1 MARKLEF
8 FAFRTLRAKF
18 LALIVPLVLISTVI
32 VFGIS
37 ELTARREA
45 NRKLHAKLDQIVE
58 IQSAVLSES
67 LWNVAEEQIA
77 LILAAI
83 AIDTDV
89 LGVIVYDESNNPI
102 ASVGAVEA
110 IEQQEFFAEKD
121 ITYLSGDDPEV
132 IGRLAL
138 ALTDA
143 RVRGES
149 EARLFVAVG
158 LAALLLL
165 SVVTIAL
172 VANRRT
178 IGIPLERLLE
188 SINQS
193 RQGGERTPVN
203 WTSRDEIGVVVSAF
217 NEMQARQQAYE
228 TELHKARVDLERR
241 VEERTRA
248 LAMATDQA
256 KQAEAQLIEAIESIS
271 EGFSL
276 YDPDDNL
283 VVCNSRY
290 HEQLYPGMSHVVQP
304 GTSFETVI
312 RSAVERGLIEEV
324 HNFDSVDDWVAERLE
339 RHRDPSGTYIQH
351 RGKHQWIQISERRT
365 EDGGYVAVYTDI
377 TVLKEHEEELE
388 EAYRI
393 IKGQKERMEDELNI
407 GREIQMSMIP
417 LVFPAFPD
425 HDEFSIFA
433 MLKPAR
439 EVAGDFYDFYFVDE
453 DRMCFCIGD
462 VSGKGV
468 AAALFMAMT
477 KTLIKSR
484 AADDRSPAS
493 ILTHLNNELNAN
505 NKKSM
510 FVTLFVGIMNIRT
523 GEFVYTNAGHNPSYL
538 KRRDGDLLRLDRLH
552 GPMVG
557 AMEGMIY
564 QEDEDIMAPGDLLL
578 LYTDGVTEA
587 MDVGERMF
595 SEDRL
600 KNLLL
605 SAGSGDAE
613 AVVGRTVAAVEAFKG
628 EMEQADDIT
637 VLGLAFH
644 GSPQDARVGERRIVI
659 KNDLLEIATVQEKID
674 AFAEEFDIPV
684 LVARKLKVIFDELL
698 NNVISYAYRDD
709 AEHDI
714 ETRVELTG
722 KRLTVTIT
730 DDGVPFNPLSAATPD
745 TNLPLEEREIGG
757 LGIHLVRS
765 LVDDVSYQRRIDKNV
780 MTMTMHLERH
790 GEAS

>member
-18 LALIVPLVLISTVI
+18 LALIVPLILISTVI

-45 NRKLHAKLDQIVE
+45 NRKLHAKLDQLVE

-67 LWNVAEEQIA
+67 LWNVAEQQIE

-121 ITYLSGDDPEV
+121 IPYHSGDDPEV

-178 IGIPLERLLE
+178 IGIPLERLLQ
-188 SINQS
+188 SINRS
-193 RQGGERTPVN
+193 RQGGERTPVD

-217 NEMQARQQAYE
+217 NEMQVRQQAYE

-256 KQAEAQLIEAIESIS
+256 KHAEAQLIEAIESIS

-290 HEQLYPGMSHVVQP
+290 HEQLYPGMSDVVQP

-324 HNFDSVDDWVAERLE
+324 HDFDSVDDWVAERLK

-365 EDGGYVAVYTDI
+365 EDGGFVAVYTDI
-377 TVLKEHEEELE
+377 TVLKEHEEQLE

-453 DRMCFCIGD
+453 DRICFCIGD

-505 NKKSM
+505 NKNCM

-523 GEFVYTNAGHNPSYL
+523 GELVYTNAGHNPPYL
-538 KRRDGDLLRLDRLH
+538 KRRDGDLLRMDRLH
-552 GPMVG
+552 GPFVG
-557 AMEGMIY
+557 AMAGMIY
-564 QEDEDIMAPGDLLL
+564 EEDQATMAPGDLLF

-587 MDVGERMF
+587 RDVGERMF

-600 KNLLL
+600 KYLLL
-605 SAGSGDAE
+605 SAEGGDAE
-613 AVVGRTVAAVEAFKG
+613 AVVGLTVAAVKAFEG
-628 EMEQADDIT
+628 ETEQADDIT
-637 VLGLAFH
+637 VLALAFH
-644 GSPQDARVGERRIVI
+644 GSPRDARVGERRIVI
-659 KNDLLEIATVQEKID
+659 KNDLFEIESAQEKIN

-684 LVARKLKVIFDELL
+684 PVAMKLKLICGEIL
-698 NNVISYAYRDD
+698 NNVISYAYRDE

-714 ETRVELTG
+714 ETRVELAG

-730 DDGVPFNPLSAATPD
+730 DDGVPFNPLSAAPPD
-745 TNLPLEEREIGG
+745 TDLPLEEREIGG
-757 LGIHLVRS
+757 LGIHLVRT
-765 LVDDVSYQRRIDKNV
+765 LVDDVSYHRRIDKNV
-780 MTMTMHLERH
+780 LTMTIHLERD